1 MNTILIVE
9 DEERVRKLLKQIL
22 THEYQ
27 VREAAEANEA
37 IKLARSSRPDLVIL
51 DLNLQGYQDG
61 LEVCRALRSDSAP
74 VLAQVPILMLTGST
88 KETDIKAAL
97 AAGATGYIGKPYNK
111 QALLASIATL
121 LAAKSV

>member
-61 LEVCRALRSDSAP
+61 LEVCRALRGDPNP
-74 VLAQVPILMLTGST
+74 VLARVPILMLTGAT
-88 KETDIKAAL
+88 GEADIKAAL
-97 AAGATGYIGKPYNK
+97 AAGATGYIGKPYNRH
-111 QALLASIATL
+111 ALLASIATL
-121 LAAKSV
+121 LTAKDV